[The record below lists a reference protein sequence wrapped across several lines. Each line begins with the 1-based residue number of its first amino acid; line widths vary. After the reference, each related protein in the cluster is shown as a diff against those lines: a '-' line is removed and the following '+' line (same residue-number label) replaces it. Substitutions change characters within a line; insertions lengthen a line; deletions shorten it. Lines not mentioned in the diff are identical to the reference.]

1 MSYDLSFVNTL
12 CLEVG
17 EESRPMK
24 CPFCQADH
32 EHKFSV
38 RRTAQGYLYSCF
50 RAKCGESGFVRDN
63 GHYVAR
69 NTPKEVE
76 EHKSYDRAGYF
87 TSISQ
92 QDFNFFVEQWGVD
105 IRDKRLYITVD
116 GEYAFAI
123 LGPKGNRKGWHI
135 RQPRWKGVKCH
146 RLGAPGPKGMTYMD
160 EKGTSKLAWF
170 VNKEHNDTL
179 ILVEDLVSAMKV
191 AKYRTCGALLGASLT
206 QASVQEIRESG
217 VTKVVVWLD
226 PDAKSSGLDILTK
239 HGLSLPNVMAIST
252 DEDPKDTSDDDIKA
266 ILEEYGI

>member
-1 MSYDLSFVNTL
+1 MSYDLSFVHTL
-12 CLEVG
+12 GLGVG

-38 RRTAQGYLYSCF
+38 RRTDQGYLYSCF

-69 NTPKEVE
+69 NTPKEIDE
-76 EHKSYDRAGYF
+76 DKPYERAGYF
-87 TSISQ
+87 KAATA
-92 QDFNFFVEQWGVD
+92 QDRLFFYRAWGVD
-105 IRDKRLYITVD
+105 ITGERIYITED
-116 GEYAFAI
+116 DEYAFAI

-135 RQPRWKGVKCH
+135 RQPRWKLTRCH

-160 EKGTSKLAWF
+160 KKGTSKLAWF
-170 VNKEHNDTL
+170 NNSDNRDTL

-191 AKYRTCGALLGASLT
+191 SKYRPCAALLGASLT
-206 QASVQEIRESG
+206 KSSVQEIRDSG

-226 PDAKSSGLDILTK
+226 PDAKSSGLEILTK

-252 DEDPKDTSDDDIKA
+252 EDDPKDTPDIVIEA
-266 ILEEYGI
+266 ILEEYDI